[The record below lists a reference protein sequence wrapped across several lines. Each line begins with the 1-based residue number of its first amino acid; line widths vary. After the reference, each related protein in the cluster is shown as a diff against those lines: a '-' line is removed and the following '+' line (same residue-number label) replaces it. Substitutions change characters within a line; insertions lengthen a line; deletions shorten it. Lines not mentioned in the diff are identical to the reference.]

1 MTPWRQMTGTCQAM
15 RHGGRGF
22 LPMFLLLQDWMF
34 AWENMI
40 TSYGSPSI
48 TMMTLLQIER
58 KDNYW
63 GVLRRCIAKWLC
75 RPMRDPQIL
84 PQERQG
90 YVALEGVGTAAR

>member
-1 MTPWRQMTGTCQAM
+1 MNIEEQSDNASLHFDTVFQSVGLILNTGTNT
-15 RHGGRGF
+15 R
-22 LPMFLLLQDWMF
+22 
-34 AWENMI
+34 
-40 TSYGSPSI
+40 YGSPSI